1 MRGKERLQMLVSA
14 VEENTLTLA
23 DRMHL
28 ECGAVIVNQC
38 FEQAMSTYEHN
49 ASQILC
55 LNRKER
61 GVGLSRNLALEKAG
75 SELCLFADED
85 IVYREGYAQVV
96 IDAFDKN
103 EKADLILF
111 NVQQSAGR
119 QTYHISKKGRVH
131 WYNYGRYPA
140 YAIAART
147 KSLKATGVKFS
158 TLFGGGAPF
167 SNGED
172 SLFLRDCLKAG
183 LRIYRVP
190 KEIGE
195 ERARESTW
203 FHGYTDRF
211 FHDRGVLYHFLY
223 GAGAFPLSIRFLLKN
238 RKKFPADLS
247 FFRCLYQMREGIRR
261 GKQIE
266 IEKKT
271 RGKVS

>member
-172 SLFLRDCLKAG
+172 
-183 LRIYRVP
+183 
-190 KEIGE
+190 
-195 ERARESTW
+195 RAREATW

-247 FFRCLYQMREGIRR
+247 FFHCLHQMREGIRR

-266 IEKKT
+266 IEEKT

>member
-38 FEQAMSTYEHN
+38 FEQATSTYEHN

-61 GVGLSRNLALEKAG
+61 GVGLSRNLALEKAE

-158 TLFGGGAPF
+158 TLFGGG
-167 SNGED
+167 GH
-172 SLFLRDCLKAG
+172 
-183 LRIYRVP
+183 
-190 KEIGE
+190 
-195 ERARESTW
+195 ARP
-203 FHGYTDRF
+203 G
-211 FHDRGVLYHFLY
+211 G
-223 GAGAFPLSIRFLLKN
+223 
-238 RKKFPADLS
+238 
-247 FFRCLYQMREGIRR
+247 
-261 GKQIE
+261 
-266 IEKKT
+266 
-271 RGKVS
+271 